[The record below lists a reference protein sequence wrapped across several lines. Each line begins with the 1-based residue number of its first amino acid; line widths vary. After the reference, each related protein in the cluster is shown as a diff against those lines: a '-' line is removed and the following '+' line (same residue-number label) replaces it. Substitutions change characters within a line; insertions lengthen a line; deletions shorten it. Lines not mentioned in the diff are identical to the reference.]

1 MPRPS
6 LPCRVRL
13 YPYRA
18 HPDFIPILGLL
29 DELFVVPLGVVL
41 VKKMIPSEVLAECR
55 QKSLGLGCEGK
66 PINHVAA
73 AAIIYVWLL
82 LAVLTALAVI
92 RRLQWSTLGL

>member
-1 MPRPS
+1 M
-6 LPCRVRL
+6 
-13 YPYRA
+13 
-18 HPDFIPILGLL
+18 
-29 DELFVVPLGVVL
+29 VPLGVVL

-55 QKSLGLGCEGK
+55 QKSLGIGCEGK

-73 AAIIYVWLL
+73 AAIISVWLL